1 MKIWITGGAGFVGT
15 RLTTALKQEGHE
27 VVSLSRRH
35 APLASESITVDLAT
49 SDSVDRIKAG
59 IKKSGSPEV
68 VINAASRQPGSGTLA
83 EFVRANSVATVH
95 LIEGLQSS
103 PPQRVIHLSTLSVYH
118 HSNPLPVNEENPA
131 TASTHYAMSKRLGE
145 QVVEN
150 VYGSQV
156 VILRLPSL
164 YGAGQADSFIDG
176 LARTAQSNRPLEL
189 FSEGKVIRD
198 ALHVSDVVAAIQVAM
213 QSRLSERVCVM
224 NLGCGRA
231 IRTLEFAT
239 TVVDVF
245 ESTSEIVPVTKA
257 ASQPDLYADI
267 SKAEKLIGFRPTEL
281 RESLKRYR
289 DELRT

>member
-15 RLTTALKQEGHE
+15 RLTSALKREGHD

-35 APLASESITVDLAT
+35 ASLASESVMVDLAT
-49 SDSVDRIKAG
+49 SDAVDRIKG
-59 IKKSGSPEV
+59 QIEKSGCPEV

-83 EFVRANSVATVH
+83 EFVRANSVTTVH
-95 LIEGLQSS
+95 LLEGLQST
-103 PPQRVIHLSTLSVYH
+103 PPQRIIHLSTLSVYH

-131 TASTHYAMSKRLGE
+131 TASSPYAVSKRLGE
-145 QVVEN
+145 QVIEN
-150 VYGSQV
+150 IYGSQV
-156 VILRLPSL
+156 VIFRLPSL

-176 LARTAQSNRPLEL
+176 LARTAQTNQSLEL

-213 QSRLSERVCVM
+213 RSRLSDRVCVM

-239 TVVDVF
+239 MVVDVF
-245 ESTSEIVPVTKA
+245 DSTSEIVPVAKA
-257 ASQPDLYADI
+257 APQPDLYADI
-267 SKAEKLIGFRPTEL
+267 SKAEKLIGFRPTDL